1 MSDNMTDY
9 DNMMNDYIWLCKHF
23 GEKAKSDSRQ
33 ETPEVTAHY
42 DDMSRRFSDE
52 QRKVL
57 RGYD

>member
-1 MSDNMTDY
+1 MTDY